1 MHSRVAGMN
10 SELMLLQA
18 KDLPR
23 AELIPILQLLLSP
36 ATPAMEGHCKQHHHW
51 LCKLAVTAVESAES
65 ACLAHITT
73 AGETSSDDALQ
84 EKVVKAAY
92 AAAAVDHMTA
102 QVHSP
107 YQILTLGVV
116 FGAPLWYHH
125 WFCCGWC
132 CLMFW
137 LVLLCLVLSL
147 MLLILAYILLCLEL
161 KLPRFRLD
169 ITVTSRGQDP
179 RLCFLTNA
187 DSYAHEDS
195 DVQ

>member
-51 LCKLAVTAVESAES
+51 LRKLAVTAVESAES

-73 AGETSSDDALQ
+73 EGETSIDDALQ

-102 QVHSP
+102 QVHP
-107 YQILTLGVV
+107 PHQILPLGLMT
-116 FGAPLWYHH
+116 GAPL
-125 WFCCGWC
+125 
-132 CLMFW
+132 
-137 LVLLCLVLSL
+137 
-147 MLLILAYILLCLEL
+147 
-161 KLPRFRLD
+161 
-169 ITVTSRGQDP
+169 
-179 RLCFLTNA
+179 
-187 DSYAHEDS
+187 
-195 DVQ
+195 